1 MKQLS
6 QEFDITGVIMPNNW
20 DENGKIIDVAIYT
33 DTEEVYGVEHN
44 NLTQKLLNLMHQQV
58 EVKGNIRERPDG
70 NKSIVVKKYIVR
82 EEIVGNER
90 RYNER
95 KKP

>member
-1 MKQLS
+1 MKQLR

-33 DTEEVYGVEHN
+33 DTEEVYDVEHN

-58 EVKGNIRERPDG
+58 EVKGNIRERPG
-70 NKSIVVKKYIVR
+70 GKKSIVVKKIYSTRRNCR
-82 EEIVGNER
+82 E
-90 RYNER
+90 
-95 KKP
+95 